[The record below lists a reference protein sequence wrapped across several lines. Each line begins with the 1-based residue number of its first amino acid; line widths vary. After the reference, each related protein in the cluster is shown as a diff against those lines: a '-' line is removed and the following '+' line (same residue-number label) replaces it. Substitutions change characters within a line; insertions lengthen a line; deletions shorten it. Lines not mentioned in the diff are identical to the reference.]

1 MATISTAD
9 RYTAT
14 LKKDELYSDLFVNL
28 DRHPGK
34 KDLVRS
40 TNESAVKR
48 SIINLLLTDQDE
60 RLYQPNVGANL
71 KYLLFEPADSQTLAL
86 MRDHIMN
93 CLDKY
98 EPRIRVLDLQLE
110 TTPDEHQI
118 NVTLKFA
125 LVNSTNPV
133 VLNLILNRVR

>member
-1 MATISTAD
+1 MATTSTAD

-34 KDLVRS
+34 KDLVRAV
-40 TNESAVKR
+40 NEAAVKR
-48 SIINLLLTDQDE
+48 SIVNLLLTDNDE

-71 KYLLFEPADSQTLAL
+71 KYLLFEPADSQTLSL
-86 MRDHIMN
+86 LRDHIMN

-98 EPRIRVLDLQLE
+98 EPRIRVLDLQLQ
-110 TTPDEHQI
+110 TSPDEYQI

-125 LVNSTNPV
+125 LVNTANPV
-133 VLNLILNRVR
+133 VLNLVLNRVR